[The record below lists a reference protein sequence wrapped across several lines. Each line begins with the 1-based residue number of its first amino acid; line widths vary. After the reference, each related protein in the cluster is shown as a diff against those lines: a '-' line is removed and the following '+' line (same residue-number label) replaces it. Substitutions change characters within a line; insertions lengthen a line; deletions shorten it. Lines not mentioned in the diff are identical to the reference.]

1 MRRLIILFVF
11 LFSVFNTYSQNWTL
25 INTTDKYNYKT
36 LNDNFLTINNLA
48 VGTYYVVVRDV
59 VGCEFRVKVII
70 EESLFAI
77 PNVFTPN
84 NDGKNE
90 TFFVENLPKEGAYL
104 RVSNR
109 WGKTVFETSNYQ
121 NDWKA
126 EGLSE
131 GVYFYILQIPNKE
144 AVTGNVQIWR

>member
-1 MRRLIILFVF
+1 M
-11 LFSVFNTYSQNWTL
+11 
-25 INTTDKYNYKT
+25 
-36 LNDNFLTINNLA
+36 
-48 VGTYYVVVRDV
+48 VVRDA

-90 TFFVENLPKEGAYL
+90 VFFIENLPEKGAYL
-104 RVSNR
+104 RISNR

-126 EGLSE
+126 EGLSD
-131 GVYFYILQIPNKE
+131 GVYFYLLQISNKPT
-144 AVTGNVQIWR
+144 VTGNVQVWR